1 MRAGRLAM
9 NRGTSGRVEEG
20 MTKAEKARAREWQSI
35 CRAKIWSWGR
45 GGLRGIARLAAGYTV
60 SRPTT
65 QLVDRHGAAENV

>member
-1 MRAGRLAM
+1 MAVDL
-9 NRGTSGRVEEG
+9 S
-20 MTKAEKARAREWQSI
+20 REDMELG
-35 CRAKIWSWGR
+35 A